1 MQDFRYFLLRKGLKP
16 ASIELY
22 LKLLLPLYQKHPQE
36 IQDHIK
42 HLATNGRSFSHIN
55 NIIGALRQYGEFAEI
70 QELATLAFFPK
81 QPTKLRA
88 TMTDK
93 QIEDFLALPRP
104 PKASPYEYERW
115 TLFFAILAFTGVR
128 ASECAS
134 LRWTDLVV
142 EQHRI
147 AIQDSKTPSGIRF
160 APISTPLLGIIST
173 FEKKYAVGHCGVSS
187 AYIFGSRTLP
197 NKVYRSGEW
206 SACFHARRKRLG
218 INTPNLS
225 THSLRHSFITR
236 WISASVSLPTV
247 MKAVGHTRPETTLG
261 YTHLVTAD
269 VEKAMLSDPLN
280 YKSLNFE
287 QILDAIEGIFNGV
300 VKNLTHQLSISYR
313 RDATGLVIEVKK
325 PVNHVP
331 DGYTTNGSSHLTL

>member
-42 HLATNGRSFSHIN
+42 HLATSGRSFSHIN

-70 QELATLAFFPK
+70 PELATLAFFPK

-104 PKASPYEYERW
+104 PKASPHEYERW
-115 TLFFAILAFTGVR
+115 TLFFAILAFTGMR
-128 ASECAS
+128 ASECAN
-134 LRWTDLVV
+134 LRWLDLIV

-160 APISTPLLGIIST
+160 APISTPLLRFIST
-173 FEKKYAVGHCGVSS
+173 FEKKHAVGHCGVSS

-287 QILDAIEGIFNGV
+287 QILDAIEGIFNTT

-325 PVNHVP
+325 PVNHAP
-331 DGYTTNGSSHLTL
+331 DGIHN

>member
-22 LKLLLPLYQKHPQE
+22 IKLLLPLHDKPIPE

-42 HLATNGRSFSHIN
+42 HLAIKGRSFSHIN
-55 NIIGALRQYGEFAEI
+55 NIIGALRQYGEFSGIE
-70 QELATLAFFPK
+70 ELAKLDFFPK

-104 PKASPYEYERW
+104 PKAEPYEYERW
-115 TLFFAILAFTGVR
+115 TLFFAILAYTGMR
-128 ASECAS
+128 ASECAN
-134 LRWTDLVV
+134 LKWHDILIP
-142 EQHRI
+142 QGKI

-160 APISTPLLGIIST
+160 APISTPLLGFIST

-206 SACFHARRKRLG
+206 SACFHARRRRLG

-287 QILDAIEGIFNGV
+287 QILDAIESIFNSTI
-300 VKNLTHQLSISYR
+300 KNFTQQISISYR
-313 RDATGLVIEVKK
+313 RDATGLTIEVKK
-325 PVNHVP
+325 PANHVP
-331 DGYTTNGSSHLTL
+331 DGVHD